1 MDDLICSDEV
11 AALCR
16 DWASLPGIVRHIQLN
31 TKRHNG
37 HYRRIFESGEMESIM
52 EFMSTVS

>member
-1 MDDLICSDEV
+1 MNDPICCDEV

-31 TKRHNG
+31 TKRHHG
-37 HYRRIFESGEMESIM
+37 HSGRIFESVEMEL
-52 EFMSTVS
+52 MSRFS